1 LRTGA
6 SLFCCPLL
14 LDYLLLELPLLRS
27 LSLPD
32 LQSLLLPGQ
41 LLLLDL
47 QLVLLLRQTPL
58 FRPMLLLLEKLL
70 RLPLCLALL
79 V

>member
-27 LSLPD
+27 LSLLD

-47 QLVLLLRQTPL
+47 QLALLLRQTPL

>member
-27 LSLPD
+27 LSLLD